1 MIDEQRTANLSL
13 EQTVTKAPLGT
24 VTIAPDVLSTIVSL
38 TAQDVP
44 GVARLGAVPG
54 QQRVGTM
61 LGGGAANASGVAVR
75 VVGDEVVADC
85 YLVAL
90 PDINLVDLGERV
102 QQAVGEAL
110 SQMIGMPVR
119 AINVYV
125 QDVEQGRG

>member
-1 MIDEQRTANLSL
+1 M
-13 EQTVTKAPLGT
+13 TKSPLGT

-54 QQRVGTM
+54 QQRVGTL
-61 LGGGAANASGVAVR
+61 LGAGAANASGVAVR
-75 VVGDEVVADC
+75 VVSDEVVADC
-85 YLVAL
+85 YVVAL
-90 PDINLVDLGERV
+90 PDINLIELGERV

-125 QDVEQGRG
+125 QDVEPARG